1 MGASPSRGSAA
12 SAWRTLALT
21 ALAVVAFAANSL
33 LCRAALR
40 GDHADPVSFTAIR
53 IAGGAAAL
61 AVIARW
67 RAATPAGGPAAA
79 LSGAALFAYAIGFS
93 LAYTRVPAGAG
104 ALLLFAAVQ
113 LTMNGAGLLAGERP
127 RPLEWLGLGVSLGGL
142 VVLTRPGAVRPDPAG
157 AALMLVAGAAW
168 GVYSLRGRGPGDAV
182 ARNAAAFTWA
192 LPLALA
198 TAAPVAVLGRARI
211 DGTGLA
217 LAVASG
223 ALASGLG
230 YAVWYAALPGLTS
243 ARAAL
248 VQLTAPPLAAAGGVL
263 LLGEP
268 YAARLGVSS
277 VLILGGIALAS
288 LAHRRRP

>member
-1 MGASPSRGSAA
+1 MDAGPLHLAEVEVEAVEELDDRHAEHVLVRQLLRHLELRQAA
-12 SAWRTLALT
+12 QE
-21 ALAVVAFAANSL
+21 AAQ
-33 LCRAALR
+33 R
-40 GDHADPVSFTAIR
+40 
-53 IAGGAAAL
+53 
-61 AVIARW
+61 
-67 RAATPAGGPAAA
+67 
-79 LSGAALFAYAIGFS
+79 
-93 LAYTRVPAGAG
+93 
-104 ALLLFAAVQ
+104 
-113 LTMNGAGLLAGERP
+113 
-127 RPLEWLGLGVSLGGL
+127 
-142 VVLTRPGAVRPDPAG
+142 
-157 AALMLVAGAAW
+157 
-168 GVYSLRGRGPGDAV
+168 LRGRGPGDAV